1 MSNEQIARRGRAM
14 VRVLLS
20 VVLILSCSVALRAQS
35 TYGALTGTVVDQT
48 GAAVVGASVTLTNV
62 GTSEKQVQATGDT
75 GLYSFVNLYPGQYR
89 LTVDKAGFKKVDR
102 QNVVVQVQQTTRID
116 IPLAVG
122 QTTDTVTVTSE
133 VPLLQAD
140 TSSLGQVVEE
150 RNADAHGYPHRARV
164 EGPHCLEA
172 PLAVGRSRWRR
183 QLPAGH
189 TGREPRPV
197 ADQYPFPEDW

>member
-48 GAAVVGASVTLTNV
+48 GAAVIGASVTLTNV

-102 QNVVVQVQQTTRID
+102 QNVVILVQQTTRID

-122 QTTDTVTVTSE
+122 QATDTVTVTSE

-140 TSSLGQVVEE
+140 TSSDRKSVV
-150 RNADAHGYPHRARV
+150 
-164 EGPHCLEA
+164 
-172 PLAVGRSRWRR
+172 
-183 QLPAGH
+183 
-189 TGREPRPV
+189 
-197 ADQYPFPEDW
+197 